1 MSRRRSPPRRPPG
14 RGCSRRSSAQFAGK
28 VHSSSC
34 YCYYSHMAATSIP
47 TLERRL
53 RELLREHS
61 VTRGDFT
68 LASGRR
74 STFYID
80 ARLTARGWAPD
91 LVGGLTLGA
100 DPIAYAVAAAAR
112 AQGMP
117 LDAFSVRK
125 QAKAHGTG
133 KRIEGCFRPG
143 AAVVVVEDVITTGHS
158 AAEAI
163 AAVTSEGGR
172 VLGVLAVVDRE
183 EGGRTTLEQAGHP
196 VEALVTATDLG
207 LR

>member
-1 MSRRRSPPRRPPG
+1 MT
-14 RGCSRRSSAQFAGK
+14 
-28 VHSSSC
+28 
-34 YCYYSHMAATSIP
+34 ATSVP
-47 TLERRL
+47 ALEQRL
-53 RELLREHS
+53 RELLRERS

-74 STFYID
+74 SSFYID
-80 ARLTARGWAPD
+80 ARRTTMSGEGLVVIGALGLARFAARAWVPD

-100 DPIAYAVAAAAR
+100 DPVAYAVAAAAR
-112 AQGMP
+112 ARGLP
-117 LDAFSVRK
+117 LDAFTVRK
-125 QAKAHGTG
+125 QAKTHGTG
-133 KRIEGCFRPG
+133 KRIEGCFTPG

-163 AAVTSEGGR
+163 AAITAEGGR

-183 EGGRTTLEQAGHP
+183 EGGRAALEQAGHA
-196 VEALVTATDLG
+196 VEVLVTATELG